1 MQTAQNIEAHGLE
14 NSEHHE
20 IIDYPIELNPDISLG
35 MFQTSSQN
43 FDLEYK
49 ALNLE
54 FENSGLN

>member
-1 MQTAQNIEAHGLE
+1 MQTAQNIEEQGVGNPE
-14 NSEHHE
+14 NQE
-20 IIDYPIELNPDISLG
+20 ILDYPLELNQDISLG

-43 FDLEYK
+43 LDLEYK